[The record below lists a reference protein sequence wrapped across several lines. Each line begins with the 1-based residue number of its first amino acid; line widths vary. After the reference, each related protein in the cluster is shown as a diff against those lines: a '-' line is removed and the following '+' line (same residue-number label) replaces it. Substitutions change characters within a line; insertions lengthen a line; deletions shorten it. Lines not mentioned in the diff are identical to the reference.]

1 MYRTISFSIPSS
13 GVNSLLYSMRL
24 VSDHKL
30 VFVEFTNSLF
40 IIHLI
45 NKIVY
50 LFRILYQI

>member
-1 MYRTISFSIPSS
+1 MYRTISFSISSS
-13 GVNSLLYSMRL
+13 GVNSLLYSTRL